1 MQKLWKNLSPFEN
14 MQNGKKITIE
24 QMPDFDRK
32 SEPSFKIKII
42 VSQTI
47 GFNRDRFLEGQ
58 PGDRTLSE

>member
-1 MQKLWKNLSPFEN
+1 